1 MKFLQAHFCLVFLIC
16 ILSSCIVPESTHKES
31 TFHLLTKTNYDQNN
45 TITETSIEVDG
56 ANVDTVGTF
65 YLRQIELPYYL
76 QENRIITRPD
86 HGKIEF
92 RENQRWGEPLVEG
105 IGRVLGLNLSHLLQS
120 SFYSVYP
127 HREKVG
133 TRFEISLTIHRFER
147 VSSSKVL
154 FEGTWQLFTN
164 DFKNGTYPI
173 TNGKE
178 IVFVDI
184 DISDSNEAIVD
195 NEILALSETL
205 SVVAKRVSI
214 AIASL
219 SSSD

>member
-16 ILSSCIVPESTHKES
+16 IMSSCIVPESTHKES

-76 QENRIITRPD
+76 QENRIIIRPD

>member
-1 MKFLQAHFCLVFLIC
+1 MKFLQAHFCLVFSIC

-31 TFHLLTKTNYDQNN
+31 TFHLLTKTNYDKNN
-45 TITETSIEVDG
+45 TIPEKILQEEDKGIFT
-56 ANVDTVGTF
+56 AGTF
-65 YLRQIELPYYL
+65 YLRQVELPYYL

-92 RENQRWGEPLVEG
+92 RENNRWGEPLVEG
-105 IGRVLGLNLSHLLQS
+105 IGRVLGLNLSQLLKS

-133 TRFEISLTIHRFER
+133 TIFEIGLTVHRFER
-147 VSSSKVL
+147 VSPSKVL
-154 FEGTWQLFTN
+154 FDGTWQLFTN
-164 DFKNGTYPI
+164 DFKNGTFPI
-173 TNGKE
+173 LNGNE
-178 IVFVDI
+178 IVLI
-184 DISDSNEAIVD
+184 DISDANKDGIK

-205 SVVAKRVSI
+205 SVVAERLSN

-219 SSSD
+219 DSTD

>member
-1 MKFLQAHFCLVFLIC
+1 M
-16 ILSSCIVPESTHKES
+16 SSCIVPESTHKES

-76 QENRIITRPD
+76 QENRIIIRPD

>member
-16 ILSSCIVPESTHKES
+16 IMSSCIVPESTHKES

-76 QENRIITRPD
+76 QENRIIIRPD

-105 IGRVLGLNLSHLLQS
+105 IGRVLGLNVSHLLQS

-195 NEILALSETL
+195 NEVLALSETL

>member
-1 MKFLQAHFCLVFLIC
+1 
-16 ILSSCIVPESTHKES
+16 
-31 TFHLLTKTNYDQNN
+31 
-45 TITETSIEVDG
+45 
-56 ANVDTVGTF
+56 
-65 YLRQIELPYYL
+65 
-76 QENRIITRPD
+76 
-86 HGKIEF
+86 
-92 RENQRWGEPLVEG
+92 
-105 IGRVLGLNLSHLLQS
+105 
-120 SFYSVYP
+120 
-127 HREKVG
+127 
-133 TRFEISLTIHRFER
+133 

-195 NEILALSETL
+195 NEVLALSETL

>member
-1 MKFLQAHFCLVFLIC
+1 M
-16 ILSSCIVPESTHKES
+16 SSCIVPESTHKES

-76 QENRIITRPD
+76 QENRIIIRPD

-195 NEILALSETL
+195 NEVLALSETL